1 MIERIIE
8 QKIKEKLKENKA
20 IIFLG
25 ARQTGKTTILK
36 KMFAGISEALWL
48 NADEPDVQAMFET
61 ASSSRLKAIFENY
74 RYIVID
80 EAQRLKNVGIKLKLI
95 TDELKEKKVIATGS
109 SAFELANEI
118 NEPLTG
124 RKWEYK
130 LFTLSFEEMAK
141 HHGILEEERLLQHRL
156 IFGSY
161 PEVIIKPGNERGV
174 LKHL

>member
-80 EAQRLKNVGIKLKLI
+80 S
-95 TDELKEKKVIATGS
+95 D
-109 SAFELANEI
+109 
-118 NEPLTG
+118 
-124 RKWEYK
+124 
-130 LFTLSFEEMAK
+130 
-141 HHGILEEERLLQHRL
+141 
-156 IFGSY
+156 
-161 PEVIIKPGNERGV
+161 
-174 LKHL
+174 